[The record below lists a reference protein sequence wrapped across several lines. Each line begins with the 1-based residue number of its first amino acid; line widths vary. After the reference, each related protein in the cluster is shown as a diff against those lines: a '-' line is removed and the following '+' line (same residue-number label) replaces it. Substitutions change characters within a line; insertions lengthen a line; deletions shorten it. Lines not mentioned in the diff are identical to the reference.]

1 MALRLSLI
9 IATYNR
15 AAEMVRALESVAVQS
30 AAADEWECVVVDN
43 NSTDDTAAK
52 FAEFAENHNEINL
65 RMVREE
71 RQGLS
76 FARNR
81 GIAESR
87 GDIIAIIDDDERIC
101 ADFIR
106 AYIEAFDAHPEAA
119 SAGGRTV
126 AEYPSGRPEWMSRWT
141 ERPIA
146 NPLDL
151 GGAIRDFRGSGRIPC
166 GGNMAVR
173 RSAIERYSAFDTS
186 LGRSGATL
194 VGGEECDLFARLSR
208 GGERCIYVPRAVM
221 YHIIPASKLTDEYF
235 DRLVYNIGVTQRRRA
250 EADGRMFVAGVAEYA
265 KWAVTLVI
273 AAWYA
278 VGGRMAAA
286 RKLLRMRSGITAG
299 FFDEIRNSESKT
311 QN

>member
-1 MALRLSLI
+1 MALRLSLVM
-9 IATYNR
+9 ATYNR

-30 AAADEWECVVVDN
+30 AAAAEWECVTVDN
-43 NSTDDTAAK
+43 NSTDDTAAR
-52 FAEFAENHNEINL
+52 FAEFAENHKNINL

-76 FARNR
+76 YARNR

-87 GDIIAIIDDDERIC
+87 GDIIAIIDDDERIG

-106 AYIEAFDAHPEAA
+106 AYIDAFDAHPEAA

-126 AEYPSGRPEWMSRWT
+126 AEYPTGRPAWMSRWT

-151 GGAIRDFRGSGRIPC
+151 GDEVREFGRGRIPC

-173 RSAIERYSAFDTS
+173 RWTIERYGGFDES
-186 LGRSGATL
+186 LGRSGASL
-194 VGGEECDLFARLSR
+194 VGGEESDFFARLSR

-221 YHIIPASKLTDEYF
+221 YHIIPPSKLTDEYF
-235 DRLVYNIGVTQRRRA
+235 DRLTYNIGVTQRRRA
-250 EADGRMFVAGVAEYA
+250 EADRRMFAAGVAEHV
-265 KWAVTLVI
+265 KWAVTLAI

-278 VGGRMAAA
+278 MSGRVAAA
-286 RKLLRMRSGITAG
+286 RKMLQMRSGITRG
-299 FFDEIRNSESKT
+299 FFGEIQNSKFKI

>member
-1 MALRLSLI
+1 M
-9 IATYNR
+9 ATYNR
-15 AAEMVRALESVAVQS
+15 AAEMVRALESVAAQS
-30 AAADEWECVVVDN
+30 AAAEEWECVVVDN
-43 NSTDDTAAK
+43 NSTDDTAAR
-52 FAEFAENHNEINL
+52 FAEFAENHKDINL

-76 FARNR
+76 HARNR
-81 GIAESR
+81 GIAVSS
-87 GDIIAIIDDDERIC
+87 GAVIAIIDDDERIC

-141 ERPIA
+141 EQPIA

-151 GGAIRDFRGSGRIPC
+151 GDEIREFGRGRIPC
-166 GGNMAVR
+166 GGNMAVI
-173 RSAIERYSAFDTS
+173 RSAIERYGAFDVS
-186 LGRSGATL
+186 LGRSGASL
-194 VGGEECDLFARLSR
+194 VGGEESDLFARLAR

-221 YHIIPASKLTDEYF
+221 YHIIPEQKLTAEYF
-235 DRLVYNIGVTQRRRA
+235 DRLAYNIGVTQRRRA
-250 EADGRMFVAGVAEYA
+250 EMEGRMFAAGVAEYG
-265 KWAVTLVI
+265 KWAVTLAI

-278 VGGRMAAA
+278 VSGRAAAA
-286 RKLLRMRSGITAG
+286 RWLLRLRSGITRG
-299 FFDEIRNSESKT
+299 FFDGIQNSKFKI

>member
-1 MALRLSLI
+1 MAFRLSLVM
-9 IATYNR
+9 ATYNR
-15 AAEMVRALESVAVQS
+15 AAEMVRALESVAAQS
-30 AAADEWECVVVDN
+30 APAGEWECVVVDN
-43 NSTDDTAAK
+43 NSTDDTAER
-52 FAEFAENHNEINL
+52 FAEFAENHKDINL

-76 FARNR
+76 HARNC
-81 GIAESR
+81 GIAASS

-101 ADFIR
+101 PDFVG
-106 AYIEAFDAHPEAA
+106 AYIDAFDAHPGAA

-151 GGAIRDFRGSGRIPC
+151 GDEIRKFGRGRIPC

-173 RSAIERYSAFDTS
+173 RSAVERYGVFDTS
-186 LGRSGATL
+186 LGRSGTSL
-194 VGGEECDLFARLSR
+194 VGGEESDLFARLMR

-221 YHIIPASKLTDEYF
+221 YHIIPESKLTDEYF
-235 DRLVYNIGVTQRRRA
+235 DRLIYNIGVTQRRRA
-250 EADGRMFVAGVAEYA
+250 EMDGRMFAAGVAEYG
-265 KWAVTLVI
+265 KWAVTLAI

-278 VGGRMAAA
+278 VSGRVAAA
-286 RKLLRMRSGITAG
+286 RKLLRMRNGITRG
-299 FFDEIRNSESKT
+299 FFGEI

>member
-9 IATYNR
+9 MATYNR

-30 AAADEWECVVVDN
+30 APADVWECVVVDN
-43 NSTDDTAAK
+43 NSTDDTAAR
-52 FAEFAENHNEINL
+52 FAEFAENHKDINL
-65 RMVREE
+65 RMVHEE

-81 GIAESR
+81 GIDESV

-101 ADFIR
+101 ADFIS
-106 AYIEAFDAHPEAA
+106 AYIEAFDAHPDAA

-141 ERPIA
+141 EQPIA

-151 GGAIRDFRGSGRIPC
+151 GDEIRDFDRGRIPC

-173 RSAIERYSAFDTS
+173 RLAIERYGVFDVS
-186 LGRSGATL
+186 LGRSGPSL
-194 VGGEECDLFARLSR
+194 VGGEESDLFARLAR

-221 YHIIPASKLTDEYF
+221 YHIITESKLTDEYF
-235 DRLVYNIGVTQRRRA
+235 DRLIYNIGVTQRRRA
-250 EADGRMFVAGVAEYA
+250 EKDGRMFAAGVAEYG

-278 VGGRMAAA
+278 MSGRVTAA
-286 RKLLRMRSGITAG
+286 RKVLQMRSGITRG
-299 FFDEIRNSESKT
+299 FFGEIHNS
-311 QN
+311 